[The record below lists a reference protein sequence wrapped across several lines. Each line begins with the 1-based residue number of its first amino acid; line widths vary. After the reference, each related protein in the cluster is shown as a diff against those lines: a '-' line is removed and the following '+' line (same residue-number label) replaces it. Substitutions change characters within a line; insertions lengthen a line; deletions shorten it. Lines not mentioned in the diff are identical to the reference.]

1 MYFSHGDRSRDR
13 HEPGDH
19 YDNRGGRGGRGGHR
33 GSQYRGSS
41 HQHYQNNPPVH
52 VTVNYGEHGQHQHHS
67 FQDEDNYHSAFRNAQ
82 NHMIAFMGA
91 MNTLYSMAPN
101 AFDVQ
106 RGHNAGFGNRGRY
119 QNQGHRSGFRSPPP
133 LLTLHAPIDLL
144 RELFNL
150 VEVVLAPIGEG
161 TLTVIQIPIEARDP
175 PLQLE
180 LRPPPLLPP
189 LLGTRL
195 LTAKETARV
204 SLPLKEGNITRGT
217 ER

>member
-1 MYFSHGDRSRDR
+1 MPLTCSVVIMLVLVTGAGIRI
-13 HEPGDH
+13 
-19 YDNRGGRGGRGGHR
+19 RG
-33 GSQYRGSS
+33 
-41 HQHYQNNPPVH
+41 
-52 VTVNYGEHGQHQHHS
+52 
-67 FQDEDNYHSAFRNAQ
+67 
-82 NHMIAFMGA
+82 IAPD
-91 MNTLYSMAPN
+91 L
-101 AFDVQ
+101 D
-106 RGHNAGFGNRGRY
+106 
-119 QNQGHRSGFRSPPP
+119 PPP
-133 LLTLHAPIDLL
+133 PLTLHAPIDLL